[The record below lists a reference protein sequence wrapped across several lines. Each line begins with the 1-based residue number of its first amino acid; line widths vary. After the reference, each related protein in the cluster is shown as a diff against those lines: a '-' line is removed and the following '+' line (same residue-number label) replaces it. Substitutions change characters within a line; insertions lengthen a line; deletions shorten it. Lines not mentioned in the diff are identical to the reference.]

1 MPAAIASGDRKILL
15 IAGAVL
21 LVLTVALALLGS
33 APAGQGIEV
42 PSTYSAGPGGA
53 RAAYLLLQELHYKV
67 SRWERS
73 PTELPIDE
81 PDDVVLIL
89 ADPWEPPTKEDREA
103 LASFVEDGGQV
114 IFTGER
120 VEAYFPKAKVNEG
133 VPTDEWETVSANL
146 PSVYTAGAPKIAL
159 QRNATWQRPT
169 ASQLA
174 LYGETESPVV
184 LSWRVGEGR
193 ILWWAAATPLTNSGI
208 SREGN
213 LNFFLDAVKS
223 PVAGEKAAPQ
233 IYWDEY
239 FHGERT
245 SLWSYVQKTP
255 VAWGLAQVSII
266 GLIIVFTF
274 SRRSGPTVMPPVV
287 SRLAPLEFVDTLGG
301 LYERAGAEPAVVG
314 FVYQRFRATLSRQL
328 RVPSNVTDTEL
339 ANAVQAR
346 LGWKD
351 TGLKTTLA
359 RALVASRA
367 KKVPPEEA
375 LGLVRELEQYEEQ
388 LGLKK
393 KIAREK
399 S

>member
-21 LVLTVALALLGS
+21 VVLTAGLAFVGGDPQEHGMS
-33 APAGQGIEV
+33 I
-42 PSTYSAGPGGA
+42 PSTYSASPGGA
-53 RAAYLLLQELHYKV
+53 RAAYLLLEELHYKV

-73 PTELPIDE
+73 PTELPIGDAGA
-81 PDDVVLIL
+81 VLII
-89 ADPWEPPTKEDREA
+89 ADPLEAPTKEEVAA
-103 LASFVEDGGQV
+103 LQDFVAKGGQV

-120 VEAYFPKAKVNEG
+120 IKSFFLKAKVEEKF
-133 VPTDEWETVSANL
+133 PEAEWQTFAANI
-146 PSVYTAGAPKIAL
+146 PSNYTAGAPKIVL
-159 QRNATWQRPT
+159 QTGTAWQTPE

-174 LYGETESPVV
+174 LYGDAGSPVV
-184 LSWRVGEGR
+184 VSWRIGDGR

-213 LNFFLDAVKS
+213 LNFFLNAMNFPLPDEKTAVK
-223 PVAGEKAAPQ
+223 

-245 SLWSYVQKTP
+245 SLWSYVRKTP
-255 VAWGLAQVSII
+255 VAWGLMQISIL
-266 GLIIVFTF
+266 GLIVIFTF
-274 SRRSGPTVMPPVV
+274 GRRSGPVVLPPVI

-328 RVPSNVTDTEL
+328 RISSSASDTEL
-339 ANAVQAR
+339 AEAVENR
-346 LGWKD
+346 LGWKES
-351 TGLKTTLA
+351 GLKTTLA

-367 KKVPPEEA
+367 RKVTPQEA

-393 KIAREK
+393 KIAKEK

>member
-1 MPAAIASGDRKILL
+1 MPASIASGDRKILL

-21 LVLTVALALLGS
+21 VVLTAGLAFVGGDPQEHGMS
-33 APAGQGIEV
+33 I
-42 PSTYSAGPGGA
+42 PSTYSASAGGA

-73 PTELPIDE
+73 PTELPIGDAGA
-81 PDDVVLIL
+81 VLII
-89 ADPWEPPTKEDREA
+89 ADPLEPPTKEEVAA
-103 LASFVEDGGQV
+103 LQDFVAKGGQV

-120 VEAYFPKAKVNEG
+120 IKSFFLKAKV
-133 VPTDEWETVSANL
+133 DEKFPEAEWQTFAANI
-146 PSVYTAGAPKIAL
+146 PSNYTAGAPKIVL
-159 QRNATWQRPT
+159 QTGTAWQTPE

-174 LYGETESPVV
+174 LYGDAGSPVV
-184 LSWRVGEGR
+184 VSWRIGDGR

-213 LNFFLDAVKS
+213 LNFFLNAMNF
-223 PVAGEKAAPQ
+223 PLPNEKTVE

-245 SLWSYVQKTP
+245 SLWSYVRKTP
-255 VAWGLAQVSII
+255 VAWGLMQISIL
-266 GLIIVFTF
+266 GLIVIFTF
-274 SRRSGPTVMPPVV
+274 GRRSGPVVLPPVI

-328 RVPSNVTDTEL
+328 RISSSASDTEL
-339 ANAVQAR
+339 AEAVENR
-346 LGWKD
+346 LGWKES
-351 TGLKTTLA
+351 GLKTTLA

-367 KKVPPEEA
+367 RKVTPQEA

-393 KIAREK
+393 KIAKEK

>member
-21 LVLTVALALLGS
+21 VVLTAGLAFVGGDPQEHGMS
-33 APAGQGIEV
+33 I
-42 PSTYSAGPGGA
+42 PSTYSASPGGA
-53 RAAYLLLQELHYKV
+53 RAAYLLLEELHYKV

-73 PTELPIDE
+73 PTELPIGDAGA
-81 PDDVVLIL
+81 VLII
-89 ADPWEPPTKEDREA
+89 ADPLEAPTKEEVAA
-103 LASFVEDGGQV
+103 LQDFVAKGGQV

-120 VEAYFPKAKVNEG
+120 IKSFFLKAKVEEKF
-133 VPTDEWETVSANL
+133 PEAEWQTFAANI
-146 PSVYTAGAPKIAL
+146 PSNYTAGAPKIVL
-159 QRNATWQRPT
+159 QTGTAWQTPE

-174 LYGETESPVV
+174 LYGDAGSPVV
-184 LSWRVGEGR
+184 VSWRIGDGR

-213 LNFFLDAVKS
+213 LNFFRNAMNFPLPDEKTAVK
-223 PVAGEKAAPQ
+223 

-245 SLWSYVQKTP
+245 SLWSYVRKTP
-255 VAWGLAQVSII
+255 VAWGLMQISIL
-266 GLIIVFTF
+266 GLIVIFTF
-274 SRRSGPTVMPPVV
+274 GRRSGPVVLPPVI

-328 RVPSNVTDTEL
+328 RISSSASDTEL
-339 ANAVQAR
+339 AEAVENR
-346 LGWKD
+346 LGWKES
-351 TGLKTTLA
+351 GLKTTLA

-367 KKVPPEEA
+367 RKVTPQEA

-393 KIAREK
+393 KIAKEK